1 MRGCRQG
8 DPWSPYLF
16 ILMIEPLSQC
26 IRHNI
31 NIKGIN
37 IGNKEI
43 KVGQYADD
51 TFLTLDGSF
60 RSIQEIIKLFKNFQK
75 LPDWR

>member
-1 MRGCRQG
+1 MRGCSQG
-8 DPWSPYLF
+8 DPWPPYLC
-16 ILMIEPLSQC
+16 ILMIEPLAQC

-43 KVGQYADD
+43 KVEQYAND
-51 TFLTLDGSF
+51 TFLHSMHL
-60 RSIQEIIKLFKNFQK
+60 
-75 LPDWR
+75 